1 MFMSYQRL
9 CLLVVLGLSTIA
21 ALETLPADPSSSA
34 AAQGTSAKVWVGRYQ
49 EIEDY
54 LRSGECL
61 SLERLGSDT
70 SKAFRCDLRPG
81 GPVARM
87 AWKPLPPGIYR
98 GFFAS
103 YKTEIAA
110 YELDRLLKLDMVPPT
125 VERQLQGNTGA
136 AILWVEN
143 IFTWKGEAPPGEANR
158 RDWDKQLARM
168 AMFSGLTG
176 DQDRNLAN
184 VLRDGEWNL
193 ILIDHTAAFRLT
205 SAIPRPL
212 SRIDGDYWDRVLAL
226 TRQELEARL
235 RPWLDENQITA
246 ILDRRERM
254 KAEVARL
261 IAEKGAAAVVL
272 R

>member
-1 MFMSYQRL
+1 MSCQRR
-9 CLLVVLGLSTIA
+9 CVLVVLGLSTIA
-21 ALETLPADPSSSA
+21 ALETLPAGPSSLA
-34 AAQGTSAKVWVGRYQ
+34 AAQGTSAKIWVGRYQ

-54 LRSGECL
+54 LRTGECL
-61 SLERLGSDT
+61 TVEKLGSET
-70 SKAFRCDLRPG
+70 STAFRCVLRPG

-98 GFFAS
+98 GFFSS

-143 IFTWKGEAPPGEANR
+143 IATWKGDAPPGEANR

-168 AMFSGLTG
+168 AMFAGLTG

-184 VLRDGEWNL
+184 VLRDGDWNL
-193 ILIDHTAAFRLT
+193 ILIDHTAAFRLAT
-205 SAIPRPL
+205 TIPRPL
-212 SRIDGDYWDRVLAL
+212 RRIDGDYWDRVLAL
-226 TRQELEARL
+226 TRQELDARL

-261 IAEKGAAAVVL
+261 IAEKGEAAVVL